1 VTVLSIT
8 SLKNKIN
15 KRIRI
20 SDYRSDFQEIGSF
33 IKKKRKELNVTQD
46 VISNGICSIS
56 YLSKI
61 ENNQI
66 IPNKYY
72 VKEIMDKLDVE
83 ESFYQ
88 KTLDDKLYLNNMVK
102 GIFYLDDSLVIKTFE
117 EIKDIEH
124 NLVINIVK
132 LGYYIY
138 FHKED
143 ENQYVMMLENLV
155 TNMNDLELKMYLYLS
170 AIYFISKEKY
180 KTALEVLVLGDKILV
195 SNEYLDA
202 LISEYTY
209 LVKQRLLKKNCSLED
224 YQNAQFIYN
233 KHHNTK
239 RVIMLVLWKT
249 RYLSK
254 ENPEK
259 ALMILNLIKESLMDK
274 YSKDFYNLVRAEIF
288 LSLDSYKEST
298 LCLNNIDNQSDFF
311 YQKMI
316 MLFSICKIEKD
327 EGMLTEIKNILSS
340 YKPDR
345 FQLKHKVQYHYLLI
359 ERDEDIKEYLRD
371 IAIPYSIKI
380 EDYYG
385 LKQYTMDVMD
395 ICIGTSRYK
404 EATQYYKKYEK
415 EIKRINEILYD

>member
-1 VTVLSIT
+1 MSIT

-15 KRIRI
+15 KRIRV

-66 IPNKYY
+66 IPNRYY

-88 KTLDDKLYLNNMVK
+88 KTLDDKLYLNNIIK
-102 GIFYLDDSLVIKTFE
+102 GIFYLDDTLVSNTYK
-117 EIKDIEH
+117 EIKEIEH

-138 FHKED
+138 YQLED
-143 ENQYVMMLENLV
+143 DNQYVMMLENLV

-170 AIYFISKEKY
+170 SIYFISKENY
-180 KTALEVLVLGDKILV
+180 KTALEVLLLAAKISI
-195 SNEYLDA
+195 SNEYLSA
-202 LISEYTY
+202 LISEDTY
-209 LVKQRLLKKNCSLED
+209 LVKQRLLKKNCSQED
-224 YQNAQFIYN
+224 YHTAQNIYN
-233 KHHNTK
+233 KHHNVK
-239 RVIMLVLWKT
+239 RVINLVLWKA
-249 RYLSK
+249 RYLSL

-259 ALMILNLIKESLMDK
+259 ALLILNMIKESMLESH
-274 YSKDFYNLVRAEIF
+274 SKDFYFLVKAE
-288 LSLDSYKEST
+288 T
-298 LCLNNIDNQSDFF
+298 LCKLEKYKDSALALNNIGNESKIF

-316 MLFSICKIEKD
+316 LLFSICKEEKD
-327 EGMLTEIKNILSS
+327 DGMLMEIKKILSEF
-340 YKPDR
+340 KPDR
-345 FQLKHKVQYHYLLI
+345 FQLQHKVHYHYLLL
-359 ERDEDIKEYLRD
+359 EKEEDLKEYLRD

-385 LKQYTMDVMD
+385 LKKYTMDIMD

-404 EATQYYKKYEK
+404 EATQFYKKYQK
-415 EIKRINEILYD
+415 EVNRISTIMSD

>member
-1 VTVLSIT
+1 MN
-8 SLKNKIN
+8 SLRNKIN
-15 KRIRI
+15 KRIKVN
-20 SDYRSDFQEIGSF
+20 DYKSDFQEIGSF

-46 VISNGICSIS
+46 AVSSGICSIS

-83 ESFYQ
+83 ASFYQ
-88 KTLDDKLYLNNMVK
+88 KTLDDKLYLNNLIK
-102 GIFYLDDSLVIKTFE
+102 GIFYLDDNLVEKTYF

-132 LGYYIY
+132 LGYYIH

-155 TNMNDLELKMYLYLS
+155 TNMNDFELKIYLYLS
-170 AIYFISKEKY
+170 AAYFMSKEKY
-180 KTALEVLVLGDKILV
+180 KTALEVLILAEKLLV
-195 SNEYLDA
+195 SNEYLNA
-202 LISEYTY
+202 LISEATY
-209 LVKQRLLKKNCSLED
+209 LVKQRLLKKNSSSED
-224 YQNAQFIYN
+224 YQNAQTIFN
-233 KHHNTK
+233 KYHNTK
-239 RVIMLVLWKT
+239 RVILLALWKT

-259 ALMILNLIKESLMDK
+259 ALTLIALIKEPLMDE
-274 YSKDFYNLVRAEIF
+274 YLEDFYNLIKAEIYYLLTF
-288 LSLDSYKEST
+288 YQEAT
-298 LCLNNIDNQSDFF
+298 FCLNNINNQSLFF

-316 MLFSICKIEKD
+316 LLFSICKIESD
-327 EGMLTEIKNILSS
+327 TGMLTEIKNILSN

-345 FQLKHKVQYHYLLI
+345 FQLKHKVMFHYLLI
-359 ERDEDIKEYLRD
+359 EKEEDLKEYLRD

-385 LKQYTMDVMD
+385 LEKYIKEIMD
-395 ICIGTSRYK
+395 ICINTSRYK
-404 EATQYYKKYEK
+404 EATQFYRKYQKELNRIK
-415 EIKRINEILYD
+415 EISFT